1 MLSPQAVAEYQQIYQ
16 KVYKESLSIEEAKEQ
31 ATNLI
36 SLILAFA
43 PIKPNQNDNEK
54 QTSNKTVQTK

>member
-1 MLSPQAVAEYQQIYQ
+1 MLSPQAVVEYQRVYQ
-16 KVYKESLSIEEAKEQ
+16 KVYKESLSLEEAKEQ

-43 PIKPNQNDNEK
+43 PVKLNQNDNEK
-54 QTSNKTVQTK
+54 QTHNKTVQTK